1 MWAFAPR
8 GGRLQRHDPSSWIGP
23 FPEQDEEEH
32 PSNRRGGY
40 TWKLRAPGGEKDI
53 LELMAVGCRGM
64 VEQLLGRGGVF
75 PTPAPYENKSGE
87 KAGDG
92 RRNTRG
98 IYAQLPRG
106 TEDVNRVPL
115 REQPGAHF
123 DSAAVDD
130 SMTHSRLMATG
141 LIADTPASC
150 PGFTLWPRS
159 APRLYALALELR
171 KEGIASDSDEART
184 QLDTLIQS
192 ITEDTEPVAV
202 HGAAG
207 TVVFWHRACLHSV
220 GANYSD
226 VIRQAIICDFPAAT
240 AAPLCEA

>member
-1 MWAFAPR
+1 MLDCTRSGNENF
-8 GGRLQRHDPSSWIGP
+8 DS
-23 FPEQDEEEH
+23 
-32 PSNRRGGY
+32 
-40 TWKLRAPGGEKDI
+40 
-53 LELMAVGCRGM
+53 
-64 VEQLLGRGGVF
+64 VEQLLGAGGVF
-75 PTPAPYENKSGE
+75 PTPAPYENTSGE

-106 TEDVNRVPL
+106 SEDANRVPL

-130 SMTHSRLMATG
+130 SMTHGRFMATG

-159 APRLYALALELR
+159 ALRLYALALELR
-171 KEGIASDSDEART
+171 RKGIAPDSDKART
-184 QLDTLIQS
+184 QIEALIQS

-202 HGAAG
+202 HGDAG
-207 TVVFWHRACLHSV
+207 TIVFWHRACLHSV
-220 GANYSD
+220 GANYSG
-226 VIRQAIICDFPAAT
+226 VLRQAIICDFPAAS
-240 AAPLCEA
+240 AAPLSELECHNNFHAVDRC

>member
-1 MWAFAPR
+1 MMDCAR
-8 GGRLQRHDPSSWIGP
+8 SINDKI
-23 FPEQDEEEH
+23 DI
-32 PSNRRGGY
+32 
-40 TWKLRAPGGEKDI
+40 WK
-53 LELMAVGCRGM
+53 
-64 VEQLLGRGGVF
+64 QLLGPGGVF
-75 PTPAPYENKSGE
+75 PTPPPYDNTSGE

-106 TEDVNRVPL
+106 AEDANRVPL

-123 DSAAVDD
+123 DSAPVDD
-130 SMTHSRLMATG
+130 SMTHGRFMVTG
-141 LIADTPASC
+141 LIADTPESC

-171 KEGIASDSDEART
+171 RKGTAPDSDEART
-184 QLDTLIQS
+184 QLDALIQT

-202 HGAAG
+202 HGDAG

-220 GANYSD
+220 GANYSG
-226 VIRQAIICDFPAAT
+226 VIRQAIIYDFPAAS
-240 AAPLCEA
+240 AAPLSEPASHNDYGRSFDWLEAARARDGPRRCTSIAHQI